1 MHTIYVNVGKY
12 IWFDYSLYVCKWCIL
27 WPLTQTST
35 YKHTLRNIAVW
46 FLKTHCRWFWDPN
59 RGGNI
64 KLRISTW
71 IQPETELTDC
81 PTLLFNSSSDFVE
94 HDFVYNSAA
103 CSLGDMEA
111 LCNLYV
117 LLQNIFQ

>member
-1 MHTIYVNVGKY
+1 MQ
-12 IWFDYSLYVCKWCIL
+12 FD
-27 WPLTQTST
+27 
-35 YKHTLRNIAVW
+35 
-46 FLKTHCRWFWDPN
+46 FLKLTVDDFWDPN
-59 RGGNI
+59 KGGNI
-64 KLRISTW
+64 KLGISTW

-81 PTLLFNSSSDFVE
+81 PTLLFNTSSDFVE
-94 HDFVYNSAA
+94 HDFVFNSAA